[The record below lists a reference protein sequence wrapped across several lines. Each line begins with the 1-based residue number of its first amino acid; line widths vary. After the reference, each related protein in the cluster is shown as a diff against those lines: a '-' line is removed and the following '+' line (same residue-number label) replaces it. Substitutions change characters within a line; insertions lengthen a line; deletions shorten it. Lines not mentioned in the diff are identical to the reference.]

1 MKMYNKRNQDL
12 PLDHYLV
19 MEVAI
24 NPQKGRLLMSLE
36 SKGVNS
42 GSYLARNKISV
53 CHEEIYAWT
62 TWKYELHESI
72 IWWMYR
78 MSMLDN

>member
-1 MKMYNKRNQDL
+1 MLLRVGGPTCIYNKEITCFKQMKMYNKRNQDL

-53 CHEEIYAWT
+53 C
-62 TWKYELHESI
+62 S
-72 IWWMYR
+72 
-78 MSMLDN
+78 